1 MKTDIYKRVFSFD
14 KARRIILSLVVF
26 SVIAILSGCANS
38 NPSGPSG
45 SPATVEGKVS
55 GSSSSAGKMFKST
68 STESGVQ
75 GATVILAMV
84 KANGTL
90 QTVSKAA
97 VQTDVNGKFDVET
110 DLSGI
115 SNLVVIATQGAQQ
128 WKAVVTSQVQSGL
141 KVYSEPLDDQT
152 TIKTNLFIKAK
163 ENNDGNVTYAEI
175 ENYVSSG
182 IASEIESDS
191 SMENE
196 VEASINAEANAEAE
210 AASNSALGI
219 TQAQWNSVVSGEAEA
234 EASLERNLYYANN
247 QSDDD
252 AAHSSYFQGMVN
264 AYLNAGLSADMY
276 IKVLEISERVF
287 LNSTANLNAQVAFSF
302 AQRAE
307 YIKAVIMNYA
317 VQSSFTALGASQA
330 EMNDAINAGVTLA
343 TSIKSATSESDINNA
358 YTTYQS
364 TIEADMSV
372 MIGINSSMTSNM
384 DSNLAGY
391 RSTLQAAVT
400 SNASATSV
408 VNAYAAFYASVKAE
422 MTSIMGVSN
431 AARVNAAANVMMI
444 LYANF

>member
-55 GSSSSAGKMFKST
+55 GSNSSAGKMFKST

-97 VQTDVNGKFDVET
+97 VQTDINGKFDVET

-115 SNLVVIATQGAQQ
+115 SNLVVIATQGTQQ

-219 TQAQWNSVVSGEAEA
+219 TQAQWNSVVNGEAEA

-302 AQRAE
+302 EQRAE

-343 TSIKSATSESDINNA
+343 TSIKSATSASDINNA

-372 MIGINSSMTSNM
+372 MIGINSSMMSNM

-422 MTSIMGVSN
+422 MTSVMGVSN
-431 AARVNAAANVMMI
+431 AARLNAAANVMMI
-444 LYANF
+444 LYASF